1 MRYIYVKYSLAQ
13 NYGRGKLSLLYRYNI
28 YLSISIFHIY
38 MYLIVCD
45 PDTALQLS
53 QDPKLFLMS
62 LFLGTMH
69 WTRLGQQ
76 PLDLTVFVF
85 VLLLVVFL
93 LNIHSKIAI

>member
-1 MRYIYVKYSLAQ
+1 
-13 NYGRGKLSLLYRYNI
+13 
-28 YLSISIFHIY
+28 